1 MKLET
6 SGGARTLMLVGVVL
20 SLVLAGASTPAA
32 AATYDEY
39 QEPTLVPTIAGTN
52 VVSPG
57 ETTTLPVVVQNRGT
71 SVTHADGSVDKL
83 ATVVDSHGIKP
94 GAAMSATMSF
104 DAGAAPLTIKSGEQS
119 VGTIAPQGERET
131 SLKVDVD
138 EGATP
143 GTYEI
148 PATIEYQYVRAI
160 SVDGDEFYI
169 VRNDVTVEK
178 HVTVRIDESF
188 RLEVVDVTGE
198 NLRNKEDGTVSV
210 TVRNA
215 GSEAGTNA
223 ELRMVGTE
231 QVVPRTNDV
240 SLGTL
245 DAGETVTTDFRVGI
259 KNIEE
264 AGNYSVGFRV
274 NYEDANGDVKQSK
287 KRGGTVHVE
296 DAPSFALDATTES
309 LYVDSTG
316 AVALEVTNTGDTTVR
331 NARAVLR
338 PAEPFSPLSTSAS
351 LGTLDPGE
359 SATAR
364 FKLEVADRAIAQDY
378 PLVFAVEYDDAY
390 DERVVSDERTVSVD
404 VGPEMTFETSGA
416 PEIAAGSTKTIDVT
430 VTNTGD
436 GVMRDA
442 VARINVNTPFE
453 TDDDTAYV
461 GTLQPGESR
470 TVTFTV
476 SVGGAATTKP
486 YAVDTTIKYDNAFGR
501 TVVTD
506 VEPTSVTVTEKSGGI
521 VSTILDVFGL

>member
-1 MKLET
+1 MEWRIPD
-6 SGGARTLMLVGVVL
+6 GVRTLLLVGVAL
-20 SLVLAGASTPAA
+20 SLVLSGAATPAA

-39 QEPTLVPTIAGTN
+39 EEPELVPTIQGTN

-57 ETTTLPVVVQNRGT
+57 ETTTLTVQLQNRGT
-71 SVTHADGSVDKL
+71 AVTHADGSVNDL
-83 ATVVDSHGIKP
+83 ATVVNTHGIKP
-94 GAAMSATMSF
+94 GTAMSTTVEFA
-104 DAGAAPLTIKSGEQS
+104 AGSAPLDVKSGEQS
-119 VGTIAPQGERET
+119 VGSISPQSERGA
-131 SLKVDVD
+131 SLKVEVD

-143 GTYEI
+143 GTYRI
-148 PATIEYQYVRAI
+148 PATIDYQYVRQI

-169 VRNDVTVEK
+169 VRNDVTVKK
-178 HVTVRIDESF
+178 HVTVRVDESF

-198 NLRNKEDGTVSV
+198 NLRDKEDGKVSV

-215 GSEAGTNA
+215 GTETGTDA

-231 QVVPRTNDV
+231 QIQPGTNAV

-245 DAGETVTTDFRVGI
+245 EAGETVTKEFRVGVR
-259 KNIEE
+259 NIEE
-264 AGNYSVGFRV
+264 AGDYSVGFRAT
-274 NYEDANGDVKQSK
+274 YEDNNGDVKQSK
-287 KRGGTVHVE
+287 VRSGTVQIE
-296 DAPSFALDATTES
+296 DAPSFALEASAES

-316 AVALEVTNTGDTTVR
+316 AVALKVTNTGDTTVR
-331 NARAVLR
+331 NARAVLH

-364 FKLEVADRAIAQDY
+364 FKLEVADRAIAQNY
-378 PLVFAVEYDDAY
+378 PLVFTVEYDDAY
-390 DERVVSDERTVSVD
+390 DERVVIDERTVSVD
-404 VGPEMTFETSGA
+404 VGPEMTFETSGT
-416 PEIAAGSTKTIDVT
+416 PQIAAGSTRTIDVT
-430 VTNTGD
+430 VENTGD

-461 GTLQPGESR
+461 GDLEPGESR

-476 SVGGAATTKP
+476 SVDGAATPKA
-486 YAVDTTIKYDNAFGR
+486 YSVDTTIKYDNAFDR

-506 VEPTSVTVTEKSGGI
+506 VEPTSVQVTEKKGGFLSALLGI
-521 VSTILDVFGL
+521 FGL